1 MACSDWSILL
11 PGFLTK
17 RQLKNSQL
25 WSRRCCVFPCKINK
39 FLMEMNES
47 IDISGLPERNV
58 HGSVIMAVHDSE
70 DAERMTK
77 YKLTPGL

>member
-1 MACSDWSILL
+1 
-11 PGFLTK
+11 
-17 RQLKNSQL
+17 
-25 WSRRCCVFPCKINK
+25 
-39 FLMEMNES
+39 MEVNES